1 MSALTGILIGIYIYC
16 LAMFFMIYLFLDS
29 IRDELR
35 ETNRLLKRRL
45 HNESLQN
52 LHEGHLEGKDA

>member
-1 MSALTGILIGIYIYC
+1 MTGILIGIYITC
-16 LAMFFMIYLFLDS
+16 LVMFVMIYLFLDS
-29 IRDELR
+29 IRGELR

-52 LHEGHLEGKDA
+52 LHEVDLEGKDA